1 MTKNFSR
8 KYLVE
13 ELKLPY
19 NSIYEQ
25 PIEATRWSIIYVI
38 VFQDKDG
45 SYWKTSVSLP
55 ATEIQDEEPWEFEDE
70 VECERV
76 KFGWIR
82 KKEWIPIEQEEE
94 E

>member
-1 MTKNFSR
+1 MTKNFNR
-8 KYLVE
+8 EYLVE
-13 ELKLPY
+13 ELELPHSAKY
-19 NSIYEQ
+19 QELVDI
-25 PIEATRWSIIYVI
+25 TRWSAIYDI

-45 SYWKTSVSLP
+45 SYWKTGVSLP
-55 ATEIQDEEPWEFEDE
+55 ATEMQYEEPWEFEDE

-94 E
+94 